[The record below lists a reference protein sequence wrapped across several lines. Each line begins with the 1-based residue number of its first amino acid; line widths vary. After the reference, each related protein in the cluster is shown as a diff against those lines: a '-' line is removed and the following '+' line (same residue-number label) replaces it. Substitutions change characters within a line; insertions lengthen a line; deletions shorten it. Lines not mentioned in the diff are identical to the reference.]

1 MADGAVSFLLQ
12 QLTALLHDELNLLG
26 GLEQEVQSIKHE
38 LEALRVF
45 LEVADGK
52 EETDT
57 SIKGCVDQIREISF
71 ELQDV
76 LDKYLLRFGRRR
88 GTNGFVRFLN
98 KVGDYSFKNLKARR
112 QIASEIKTLNS
123 RLEKVVKSQQI
134 YRDMHS
140 IIDHGSSSPVAE
152 TNEYVYDGRGDALF
166 LKEEDVVGIEKP
178 KKNLLEWILST
189 NSGLG
194 VISVVGMGGLG
205 KTTLVKKVY
214 DDENVKTYFD
224 RHVWIAVSDYKND
237 KHFLE
242 NLIKKLVGEIKESH
256 PQGLND
262 MSIDEMR
269 DFIRVFLKGKKF
281 ILVLDDV
288 WRHTTW
294 EVIKFALPRKGAHG
308 CVIITTR
315 HNNIGNEACSETN
328 DHVYDLKPLSEKKS
342 KELFFK
348 KVFKE
353 NSCPDH
359 LMQFAES
366 ILKRCKG
373 LPLAIIVIGGLLA
386 TKESR
391 AEVWDLFNR
400 SLGSELEGDKRLWR
414 LFSVS
419 YNDLPYYLKYCFS
432 YLSIFPEG
440 GLLEKEKML
449 RLWTAEGFVLLKQN
463 LNLEEVAAAYLNE
476 LCSRGLIQVAEKH
489 IDGRSRGFRIH
500 DLLRDYI
507 TSKSREHNIVNVY
520 NGQKEPWSN
529 HKIRRL
535 AIQNS
540 IHLSIEASNVE
551 HLRSLILSNGGM
563 EMRLIKEF
571 VTRCRLLK
579 VLDLRGSP
587 IESIPDEVFKLYHLN
602 YLCFRNTMIKV
613 IPKSIKYLQKLE
625 TLDLK
630 NTEVIQLPKEILK
643 LRRLRH
649 ILVYK
654 YKVDDWYIVSFGHMQ
669 SFRAPCNIGSLQY
682 LQKLCF
688 VDADEVTVREIGK
701 LTELRRLGI
710 AKLRSEHGNAL
721 CSSIANLTRLQSLT
735 IGSSEESEK
744 LDLDYSLSS
753 SSSQGLPFLRA
764 LFLSGYME
772 KVPQWIPSLQGLS
785 TLHLR
790 WSKLRLD
797 PLSCLQDLPSLTYLL
812 IQDAYFEGLSFQAHG
827 FKKLKVI
834 RLYDLQ
840 FMKWMKVEEG
850 SIPSLQ
856 KWEVCNCQI
865 LTEPPQGIEQLK
877 NLKKLSF
884 HDMPEE
890 FVNMLVEERRS
901 QGDTW
906 RLAHVPHI
914 YFSIKRNN
922 GFREYLSLDEMC
934 ESDSDAV

>member
-1 MADGAVSFLLQ
+1 MADGAVLFLLQ

-26 GLEQEVQSIKHE
+26 GLKQEVQSIKHE
-38 LEALRVF
+38 LETLRVF
-45 LEVADGK
+45 LKVADAK
-52 EETDT
+52 EEIDT
-57 SIKGCVDQIREISF
+57 SLKGCVDQLREIAF
-71 ELQDV
+71 DLQDV

-88 GTNGFVRFLN
+88 GTNGFGRFLN
-98 KVGDYSFKNLKARR
+98 KVGDSIKNLKARH
-112 QIASEIKTLNS
+112 QIASEIKTLNY

-134 YRDMHS
+134 YKDMYS
-140 IIDHGSSSPVAE
+140 IIDHGSSSTIAE
-152 TNEYVYDGRGDALF
+152 TKEYLYDGRGDALF
-166 LKEEDVVGIEKP
+166 LEQEDVVGIKKP
-178 KKNLLEWILST
+178 KKLLLEWILSMD
-189 NSGLG
+189 SGVD

-214 DDENVKTYFD
+214 DDESIKTYFD
-224 RHVWIAVSDYKND
+224 RHVWIAVSDYKDD
-237 KHFLE
+237 KHFLK

-288 WRHTTW
+288 WRQTTW

-328 DHVYDLKPLSEKKS
+328 HVYDLKPLSEKKS

-359 LMQFAES
+359 LMPFAES
-366 ILKRCKG
+366 ILKRCEG

-391 AEVWDLFNR
+391 AEVWELFNR

-449 RLWTAEGFVLLKQN
+449 RLWTAEGFVQLKQN
-463 LNLEEVAAAYLNE
+463 LNLEEVAAVYLNE

-489 IDGRSRGFRIH
+489 ADGRVRGFRIH

-507 TSKSREHNIVNVY
+507 TSKSREHNIVTIY
-520 NGQKEPWSN
+520 NGQQDPWSN

-643 LRRLRH
+643 LRRIRH

-654 YKVDDWYIVSFGHMQ
+654 YKVDDWHKISFGHMQ
-669 SFRAPCNIGSLQY
+669 SFRAPYNIGSLQS

-688 VDADEVTVREIGK
+688 VDADEVIVREIGK
-701 LTELRRLGI
+701 LTQLRRLGI

-753 SSSQGLPFLRA
+753 QGLPFLRA
-764 LFLSGYME
+764 LFLSGCME
-772 KVPQWIPSLQGLS
+772 KVPQWVTSLHSLS

-797 PLSCLQDLPSLTYLL
+797 PLSCFQDLPSLTYLI
-812 IQDAYFEGLSFQAHG
+812 IQDAHFEGLSFKAHG

-834 RLYDLQ
+834 LLYDLQ
-840 FMKWMKVEEG
+840 LMKWIQVEKG
-850 SIPSLQ
+850 CMPFLQ
-856 KWEVCNCQI
+856 NWEVSNCEI
-865 LTEPPQGIEQLK
+865 LKEAPQGIEQLK

-890 FVNMLVEERRS
+890 FVNMLVEGRRC
-901 QGDTW
+901 QGDDW

-914 YFSIKRNN
+914 YFSTKKN
-922 GFREYLSLDEMC
+922 GFREYSSLDEMC
-934 ESDSDAV
+934 ESYA